1 MKYTLLFMLMLMVLH
16 TGDIFSQ
23 NINVRDLDFL
33 IGKWEVR
40 EDNFEKNWWEKTTR
54 IGKYVMDSSYIELE
68 STAVSSDG
76 KHRTY
81 RWYIHYNSK
90 DQRFEMLSMFG
101 NWHKVQFDILSW
113 DPDSRVLTMRSG
125 SDPGVEEYHERF
137 GEISF
142 DDKFS
147 QYEWKGENKYGDPK
161 NPGIWKYVEKGKR
174 VE

>member
-1 MKYTLLFMLMLMVLH
+1 MKYTLLFLLMVFY
-16 TGDIFSQ
+16 TDIFSQ
-23 NINVRDLDFL
+23 DGSVRDLDFL

-54 IGKYVMDSSYIELE
+54 IGKYVMDSTYIELE
-68 STAVSSDG
+68 SKAVSSDG

-90 DQRFEMLSMFG
+90 DKRFEMLSMFG
-101 NWHKVQFDILSW
+101 NWHKVQFDIISW
-113 DPDSRVLTMRSG
+113 DPASRVLTMRSG
-125 SDPGVEEYHERF
+125 RDPGVDEYHERF

-142 DDKFS
+142 DKEFS

-161 NPGIWKYVEKGKR
+161 NPGVWKYVEKGKR
-174 VE
+174 VDS